1 MMKVGDRV
9 EMIPG
14 NIFEH
19 QSNVPGTV
27 INIDEGDLYPIV
39 VKWDNGKQYCYTE
52 KHIRLIA
59 KFRVGDEV
67 MIAPTSEYYGQF
79 SGAGVI
85 SKINEE
91 PEYIYYVKTEGGYE
105 NNYREIDLLPYV
117 KPTRIHAMYEIANDP
132 TLVTLLTK
140 WIDGPIAECPFA
152 YGHVKRNCHELCY
165 KLFPG
170 TAPGCPCMEPD
181 RKEIVTTILQM
192 AKFSDIKVKKSFD
205 VGAVFSDNEG
215 ELFVLMTIGDGN
227 ARLIALD
234 GSGYWGDAV
243 KNDGGKIVFPDDFLE
258 GLTYKGQITELT
270 IINGKM

>member
-1 MMKVGDRV
+1 VESYWKEERLKEAMMKVGDRV

-39 VKWDNGKQYCYTE
+39 VKWDNGEEYCYTE

-59 KFRVGDEV
+59 KF
-67 MIAPTSEYYGQF
+67 
-79 SGAGVI
+79 
-85 SKINEE
+85 
-91 PEYIYYVKTEGGYE
+91 
-105 NNYREIDLLPYV
+105 IDLLPYV

-140 WIDGPIAECPFA
+140 WIDGPIGECPFA

-205 VGAVFSDNEG
+205 VGAVFSDYEE

-258 GLTYKGQITELT
+258 GLTYEGQITELT